1 MGFEGLKGDVTWH
14 LMGQQISREK
24 EVRKGTG
31 RRLGTSSCRVRN
43 SGAEPE
49 GQGPTQLNH
58 WGVRRKGHRTSRT
71 QAPSRVFKE
80 KEEEEPRLKVAGEV
94 RDFGEG
100 GQSLPGG
107 HCPAEGSKLRTN
119 TVTGGEH
126 AGEGGAGGA
135 TEESKKEEQGERM
148 KLRTAKE
155 CVLGGAG
162 DQALV
167 WHTVE
172 VSFSCNKSEA
182 SSPDLPGS

>member
-148 KLRTAKE
+148 KLRTAEE
-155 CVLGGAG
+155 CVLGGRG
-162 DQALV
+162 IRPLSGIQ
-167 WHTVE
+167 
-172 VSFSCNKSEA
+172 
-182 SSPDLPGS
+182 